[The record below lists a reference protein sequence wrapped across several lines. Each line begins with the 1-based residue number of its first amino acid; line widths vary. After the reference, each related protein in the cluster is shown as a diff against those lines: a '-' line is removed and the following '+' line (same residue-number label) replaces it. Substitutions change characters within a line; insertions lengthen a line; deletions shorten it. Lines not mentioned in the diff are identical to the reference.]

1 MFTVVSY
8 VWLAGLRIKIQ
19 QKILKAC
26 EQLLIRKGNSYIVNL
41 PQMALC
47 LKIFGGFQKIA
58 S

>member
-1 MFTVVSY
+1 MFTAVSY

-19 QKILKAC
+19 QKSLKAC

-47 LKIFGGFQKIA
+47 LKIFGAFQKIA